1 MIENILIRKQTPSN
15 GKFLFRFDETTNCYS
30 ISQCVYLG
38 KSDTEWD
45 ECDETQKAEFEAH
58 NEKIE
63 KERLE
68 EYEKQKSEGK
78 NS

>member
-1 MIENILIRKQTPSN
+1 MIENILIRKQTPSE
-15 GKFLFRFDETTNCYS
+15 GKYLYRFNEESNIYYISET
-30 ISQCVYLG
+30 VYLG

-45 ECDETQKAEFEAH
+45 ECDEAQKAEFEAH

-68 EYEKQKSEGK
+68 EYEKQKSEK
-78 NS
+78 

>member
-15 GKFLFRFDETTNCYS
+15 GKFLFRFDETTNRYN

-45 ECDETQKAEFEAH
+45 ECDETQKSEFEKH
-58 NEKIE
+58 NTEQD
-63 KERLE
+63 
-68 EYEKQKSEGK
+68 EYEKQKSEGQD
-78 NS
+78 